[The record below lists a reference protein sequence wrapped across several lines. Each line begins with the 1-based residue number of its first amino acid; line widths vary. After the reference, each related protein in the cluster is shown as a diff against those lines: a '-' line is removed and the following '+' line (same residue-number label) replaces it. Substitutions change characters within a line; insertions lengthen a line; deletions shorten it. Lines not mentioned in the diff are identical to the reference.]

1 VSRAGGWLAAFVVL
15 AAVTTACQED
25 LTAPA
30 QCPELCPGGESRV
43 FDTVLTPLPGSDTS
57 YTGYVSKD
65 RAGAML
71 VSNGMPAGDARAVYR
86 FGPRLDSIEVND
98 TMRAYTVDSVELA
111 LTLVGRD
118 TLLGGVK
125 LYLYRIDPATAD
137 TAATFAS
144 ITSQFVPEAII
155 DSITV
160 LDTLRPPGRL
170 RTVLQGAEV
179 AKVALPVEGDGVLA
193 IGVAMAAP
201 QPSGVRLGA
210 RQAQTGPTFVS
221 YVTVDV
227 ADTGSV
233 RKQIMTSQTAFNTY
247 VLQTPLAPD
256 PDLLTVG
263 GEPSSRALLRFDLP
277 QPIKDSATVVRATLE
292 LIPVSPLIGLST
304 DPPLLQA
311 TALFADLGAKS
322 PVVTTDTRFI
332 VADTISVGTADT
344 IRLDLT
350 PIVRLWQSD
359 DERPEAVFLSLL
371 PEAASFSRPVFGSTR
386 SAPPGAPRL
395 RLTYL
400 KPFPFENP

>member
-1 VSRAGGWLAAFVVL
+1 VSRAWGWLAAFVVL
-15 AAVTTACQED
+15 AAATTACQEE

-57 YTGYVSKD
+57 FSGYVS
-65 RAGAML
+65 RHRGGTML
-71 VSNGMPAGDARAVYR
+71 VSNGLPAGEARAAYR
-86 FGPRLDSIEVND
+86 FGPRLDSIEVRD
-98 TMRAYTVDSVELA
+98 TMRAYTVDSVELR
-111 LTLVGRD
+111 LTLVRRD
-118 TLLGGVK
+118 TLLDGLK
-125 LYLYRIDPATAD
+125 LYLYRIDPATVD
-137 TAATFAS
+137 SAATFAT
-144 ITSQFVPEAII
+144 ITSQLVPAAIL
-155 DSITV
+155 DSIAV
-160 LDTLRPPGRL
+160 PDTQSSGVVRAVFR
-170 RTVLQGAEV
+170 GADV

-201 QPSGVRLGA
+201 QPSGVRLGGVGS
-210 RQAQTGPTFVS
+210 QQGPSFLS
-221 YVTVDV
+221 FVTVDV
-227 ADTGSV
+227 PDTAVSV
-233 RKQIMTSQTAFNTY
+233 LKQIMTTQTAFNTY
-247 VLQTPLAPD
+247 AFQTPLTPD

-277 QPIKDSATVVRATLE
+277 QPIEDSATIVRATLE
-292 LIPVSPLIGLST
+292 LVPVSAVIGLPT

-332 VADTISVGTADT
+332 VSDTISVGAADT

-359 DERPEAVFLSLL
+359 EERPEAVFLSLL

-386 SAPPGAPRL
+386 SATPGAPRL
-395 RLTYL
+395 RVTYL
-400 KPFPFENP
+400 RPFPFENP

>member
-1 VSRAGGWLAAFVVL
+1 VNRVWGWLAAFVVL

-43 FDTVLTPLPGSDTS
+43 FDTVLTPRPGSDTS
-57 YTGYVSKD
+57 YTGYVSRH
-65 RAGAML
+65 RAGTML
-71 VSNGMPAGDARAVYR
+71 VSNGLPAGEARAAYR
-86 FGPRLDSIEVND
+86 FARRLDSIEVRD
-98 TMRAYTVDSVELA
+98 TMRAYTVDSVQLA
-111 LTLVGRD
+111 LNLIRRD
-118 TLLGGVK
+118 TLLDGLK
-125 LYLYRIDPATAD
+125 FYLYRIDPATAD
-137 TAATFAS
+137 TAATFA
-144 ITSQFVPEAII
+144 TLTAQFVPTAII
-155 DSITV
+155 DSIAV
-160 LDTLRPPGRL
+160 PDTLDFGVI
-170 RTVLQGAEV
+170 RTVLRGADL

-193 IGVAMAAP
+193 IGVAMVSP
-201 QPSGVRLGA
+201 LGSGARLGA
-210 RQAQTGPTFVS
+210 AQAQTAPTFVS

-227 ADTGSV
+227 PDTGSI
-233 RKQIMTSQTAFNTY
+233 RKQTMTSQTAFNTY
-247 VLQTPLAPD
+247 AFQTPLTPD

-277 QPIKDSATVVRATLE
+277 QPIKDSATIVRATLE
-292 LIPVSPLIGLST
+292 LIPVSPVIGLPT

-332 VADTISVGTADT
+332 VSDTISVGAADT

-359 DERPEAVFLSLL
+359 DERPEAVFVSLL

-386 SAPPGAPRL
+386 LATPGAPRL
-395 RLTYL
+395 RITYL